1 VTVEDFF
8 PVVESPEISLVQRES
23 IKIYKSKGKLM
34 TDENDENIKINF
46 KSYKILFCKYYG
58 FTFIFFSQIF
68 LIIIMI
74 SKFAND
80 YYIGLWAT

>member
-1 VTVEDFF
+1 M
-8 PVVESPEISLVQRES
+8 S
-23 IKIYKSKGKLM
+23 
-34 TDENDENIKINF
+34 DENDENIKINF
-46 KSYKILFCKYYG
+46 KSYQVLFCKYYG
-58 FTFIFFSQIF
+58 FTFIFCSQMF